1 MNQLKLI
8 IYVTLKIIIMVMLKK
23 IVEKL
28 SWSWKGNWKLKVSL
42 LNYTCL
48 IKLTVKIVKR

>member
-1 MNQLKLI
+1 VNQLKLI